1 MLPHDGWMSCRP
13 AVVSMDALQMA
24 HTFGLT
30 VGFPPRT
37 RRAMG
42 GAVPFK
48 AALTERLALIQ
59 PSREQV
65 QRLLAEHPP
74 HLTPGIR

>member
-1 MLPHDGWMSCRP
+1 
-13 AVVSMDALQMA
+13 
-24 HTFGLT
+24 
-30 VGFPPRT
+30 
-37 RRAMG
+37 MG

-65 QRLLAEHPP
+65 QRLIAEHPP